1 MLSPVFLSYYKGY
14 CMSKKFAFLSSFW
27 IKIIAFLTMTIDHI
41 GWAMAEYIGDNF
53 FLVTPCR
60 FIGRF
65 ALPLFCFMIVEGVIH
80 TRHFGKYALRL
91 GIMAT
96 VISIAMV
103 VIQYAPIFNGFT
115 MWGEGN
121 IFIDL
126 LLGALAVYLLRRK
139 EIWMKL
145 LSILIVGVSIASFAV
160 NCYEV
165 GANGLVYW
173 FPFFLRLQYDWY
185 SIVLMIGFYFA
196 YVLKDWALEY
206 HESKTGLEKAALDGT
221 FLSRNLTNVFAV
233 GMLILASSLFY
244 FLGILMNPDYVFWNN
259 GLQAASMFAGAFI
272 LLYNGK
278 RGYNAKWFEYGSY
291 LYYPFHLILI
301 FGIAMLIA

>member
-1 MLSPVFLSYYKGY
+1 
-14 CMSKKFAFLSSFW
+14 MSKKFAFLSSFW

-41 GWAMAEYIGDNF
+41 GWALAEFVGENY
-53 FLVTPCR
+53 FLVNPCR

-96 VISIAMV
+96 AISIAMV
-103 VIQYAPIFNGFT
+103 VVEYAPIFKGFS

-126 LLGALAVYLLRRK
+126 LLGALAVYLLKRK

-145 LSILIVGVSIASFAV
+145 LSVLIVAFSVVSFAV
-160 NCYEV
+160 NCYEA
-165 GANGLVYW
+165 GAHALVYW
-173 FPFFLRLQYDWY
+173 FPFFLRPQYDWL
-185 SIVLMIGFYFA
+185 SIMMMIGFAFA

-206 HESKTGLEKAALDGT
+206 HESKTGIEKASLEGT
-221 FLSRNLTNVFAV
+221 FLSRNLANVFAA
-233 GMLILASSLFY
+233 GMLIVISTVFY
-244 FLGILMNPDYVFWNN
+244 VAGVVMAQDFVYWNN
-259 GLQAASMFAGAFI
+259 GLQAAAMFSGAFI
-272 LLYNGK
+272 LLYNGR

-291 LYYPFHLILI
+291 LYYPLHLILI
-301 FGIAMLIA
+301 FGIAMLLA

>member
-1 MLSPVFLSYYKGY
+1 
-14 CMSKKFAFLSSFW
+14 MSKKFTFLSSFW

-41 GWAMAEYIGDNF
+41 GWALSEFVGSNY
-53 FLVTPCR
+53 FLVNPCR

-80 TRHFGKYALRL
+80 TKHFGKYALRL

-96 VISIAMV
+96 VISIAMAV
-103 VIQYAPIFNGFT
+103 VEYAPAFKGFS

-126 LLGALAVYLLRRK
+126 LLGATTIYLLRRK

-145 LSILIVGVSIASFAV
+145 LSLLIIAVSVLSFIV

-165 GANGLVYW
+165 GANALIYW
-173 FPFFLRLQYDWY
+173 FPFFLRLQYDWL
-185 SIVLMIGFYFA
+185 SIAMMIGFLFA
-196 YVLKDWALEY
+196 YTLKDWALEY
-206 HESKTGLEKAALDGT
+206 HESKTGLPKETLEGT
-221 FLSRNLTNVFAV
+221 FLSRNLTNIFAF
-233 GMLILASSLFY
+233 GMLIIISSLY
-244 FLGILMNPDYVFWNN
+244 YLLGLVMHPDYVFWNN
-259 GLQAASMFAGAFI
+259 GLQAAAMFSGAFI

-291 LYYPFHLILI
+291 LYYPLHLILI
-301 FGIAMLIA
+301 FGLAMLIA